1 MFEPRVERDVTI
13 PRRLSNKRWVEL
25 FVKFERFALYATSMS
40 SSFAGNSQKV
50 LSSEKAPPIDLSVL
64 QNASKLVDEQFTKDS
79 QAIPE
84 LGDTLRELLL
94 PSRNRILTVQ

>member
-1 MFEPRVERDVTI
+1 MI
-13 PRRLSNKRWVEL
+13 
-25 FVKFERFALYATSMS
+25 VKFERFALYATSMS
-40 SSFAGNSQKV
+40 SSFAGSSQKI

-64 QNASKLVDEQFTKDS
+64 QNASKLVEEQFTKDS

-94 PSRNRILTVQ
+94 QGRNTMLTV